1 MWRLFGLFHRLRSVL
16 HGATLDAETREELAF
31 HVDQQTRKHV
41 AAGLDPRDAERKARL
56 EFGGMQ
62 QWREETADV
71 RLGTM
76 LANGASNIRYAARAL
91 RRQGT
96 FTATAVLTLA
106 LAIGATTAV
115 FGVVNSVLLRGLP
128 YRDPG
133 RLIGVF
139 HALPGISIPRAGVAP
154 GIFLEYRRSARSIA
168 SIAGYA
174 PGSANLS
181 YDQRATTAERVI
193 SATIT
198 ANLLRVLGVAPL
210 LGRGIDSSED
220 LPNAPHVAL
229 ISESFWRREFGANP
243 NVLDQSVRVNGD
255 SYRIVGV
262 MPGTFQFP
270 IDKTDLWTPL
280 ALDPATPLMGV
291 FSMSAVAR
299 LREGWTME
307 QAQSELTSLLAR
319 VPASWPNLTASG
331 MPTAGFLRDAQVHP
345 LVSPL
350 RDSVIGDF
358 ARILWII
365 AGATMLVF
373 LAACANVSSLML
385 IRSQARR
392 KEIAVRVALGA
403 GRFRV
408 LGQFFAEALVLVA
421 ISVGG
426 GLLIATGALRWLVHT
441 PSVHLP
447 RITEIGVD
455 APTVAFSIFV
465 GIVAALVCS
474 AVPAYRWATLPVG
487 LILKSEGRTSGA
499 GRDRQRVQSALVS
512 AQVAFA
518 VVLLC
523 GSMLLVRTVSGLRR
537 VPLGFDPD
545 SVMTFRMMIPGAQYS
560 KLSSVRQ
567 FGNDILDRLRAR
579 GLDAAITSAVPLTGE
594 KALTPMWIEGIT
606 PDRVAVPFVY
616 DYVTVSPEYFHVLRI
631 PLIAGRVFGTTQDSS
646 TRSEVVVSRAF
657 AHQYWHDSTGRPAIG
672 KRIRSGKNLPWL
684 TIVGVIGSIRDTS
697 ITTPPAPQI
706 YGLIASSYVSADTA
720 LPAALW
726 WYGVVARYHG
736 TDANA
741 VQSIREEMHSLD
753 ATIPV
758 FAMMPMTE
766 IVAQSMAHTS
776 FALLMIALAGGVTLI
791 IGTVGLYGLIA
802 YTVSLRT
809 REIGIRVALGA
820 RPREIAGLV
829 AGRGVGL
836 AAIGVVVGVALFMGV
851 GPVLR
856 TLLVGVNARD
866 PLTVAS
872 VSAGL
877 LAVAAVAS
885 GVPAR
890 RASRVDPL
898 EALQAE

>member
-1 MWRLFGLFHRLRSVL
+1 M
-16 HGATLDAETREELAF
+16 
-31 HVDQQTRKHV
+31 RKHV
-41 AAGLDPRDAERKARL
+41 AAGMNPDDAERRARL

-76 LANGASNIRYAARAL
+76 LSHGASSIRYAARAL
-91 RRQGT
+91 LRQGT

-115 FGVVNSVLLRGLP
+115 FDVVNAVLVRGLP
-128 YRDPG
+128 YREAS

-154 GIFLEYRRSARSIA
+154 GIFFEYRRSARSIA
-168 SIAGYA
+168 GIAGYTT
-174 PGSANLS
+174 GSANLA
-181 YDQRATTAERVI
+181 YDQGTTSAERVI
-193 SATIT
+193 SAAIT
-198 ANLLRVLGVAPL
+198 ANMLPVLGVVPL

-229 ISESFWRREFGANP
+229 ISESFWRRQFGANP
-243 NVLDQSVRVNGD
+243 NVLGQSVRVNGD

-270 IDKTDLWTPL
+270 VDKTDLWTPL
-280 ALDPATPLMGV
+280 ALDPATPVMGV

-299 LREGWTME
+299 LRDGSTME

-319 VPASWPNLTASG
+319 VPTSWPNLTAGG

-350 RDSVIGDF
+350 RDSVVGDF

-365 AGATMLVF
+365 AGAAVLVF

-403 GRFRV
+403 GRIRV

-421 ISVGG
+421 LGVGG
-426 GLLIATGALRWLVHT
+426 ALLIALGALRWLVRT
-441 PSVHLP
+441 SSVHLP

-455 APTVAFSIFV
+455 ASTIAFSILV
-465 GIVAALVCS
+465 GIVAALICS

-487 LILKSEGRTSGA
+487 LVLKSEGRTSGA

-523 GSMLLVRTVSGLRR
+523 GSMLLVRTVSRLRS
-537 VPLGFDPD
+537 VPLGFEPD
-545 SVMTFRMMIPGAQYS
+545 SVMTFGVMIPSAQYS
-560 KLSSVRQ
+560 RLSSMRQ
-567 FGNDILDRLRAR
+567 FGNDMLARLRAR
-579 GLDAAITSAVPLTGE
+579 GFDAAITSVIPLTGVGG
-594 KALTPMWIEGIT
+594 LTPMWVEGIT
-606 PDRVAVPFVY
+606 PDRVAIPPVYGFVS
-616 DYVTVSPEYFHVLRI
+616 VSPEYFHVLRI
-631 PLIAGRVFGTTQDSS
+631 PLLAGRVFGTTQDST

-657 AHQYWHDSTGRPAIG
+657 AQQYWHDSTGRQAIG

-684 TIVGVIGSIRDTS
+684 TIAGVVGSIRDTS
-697 ITTPPAPQI
+697 IASPLAAQV
-706 YGLIASSYVSADTA
+706 YGLVASSSVTADTT

-726 WYGVVARYHG
+726 YRGVVVRYHG

-741 VQSIREEMHSLD
+741 VRSIREEMHALD

-766 IVAQSMAHTS
+766 IVARSMAQTS
-776 FALLMIALAGGVTLI
+776 FALLMIAFAGGVTLI

-836 AAIGVVVGVALFMGV
+836 AAIGVVVGVALFMGI

-856 TLLVGVNARD
+856 TLLVGVSSRD
-866 PLTVAS
+866 PLTLVS

-885 GVPAR
+885 SVPAR